1 MKQLALKGQGGEI
14 FTFNAENLM
23 SVEALNHDD
32 SVRCEM
38 HLYALD
44 VGYVCQRVE
53 RPGTIDSRYRL
64 AVCEDI
70 MSVYQFFGTEPL
82 ANFLYG
88 SVGFAVPGMRQKVNV
103 DSN

>member
-70 MSVYQFFGTEPL
+70 MSVYQFLAQNHWPTFYTEAL
-82 ANFLYG
+82 VSRCRG
-88 SVGFAVPGMRQKVNV
+88 CVRK
-103 DSN
+103 